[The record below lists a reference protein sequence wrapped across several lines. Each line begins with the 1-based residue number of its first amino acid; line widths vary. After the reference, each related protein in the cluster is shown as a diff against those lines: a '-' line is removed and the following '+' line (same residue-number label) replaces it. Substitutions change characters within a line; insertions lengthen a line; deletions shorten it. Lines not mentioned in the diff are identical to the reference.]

1 MITRMR
7 SGKAKG
13 RLYVEIAHALTEHAE
28 FGIGLDYEDHR
39 VMVLDA
45 LKTAYAEL
53 K

>member
-1 MITRMR
+1 MR

-13 RLYVEIAHALTEHAE
+13 RLYVEIAHALIQHSE
-28 FGIGLDYEDHR
+28 FTIGLDYSDH
-39 VMVLDA
+39 VLMTLDA